1 MDGTIP
7 PVARRF
13 GNVLGELDM
22 ARRMLLLVA
31 VIIAGCQSAGTPT
44 AIPTQAQA
52 ATSSPIAATPAATA
66 TKPVTLPRTVDVPLD
81 GTCENEN
88 VSCFGKLEAG
98 KVYTTKVFTPAMSFA
113 VPTSDWVN
121 PGETGGDIGIFSTRD
136 VGDVIMFFRDA
147 RSADKAVG
155 ATVTDIAGWLASNH
169 QLTVTPAKPAK
180 IGGLTGVSMDIRI
193 APGATSTDPGCP
205 VQACVTMLRGDDP
218 VANDPYQWHWDWG
231 LAGTEASRMYL
242 LDGPDTVVA
251 IFVDS
256 LDGKT
261 FDSITAAFDQMTPKL
276 SFAGS

>member
-1 MDGTIP
+1 
-7 PVARRF
+7 
-13 GNVLGELDM
+13 M

-31 VIIAGCQSAGTPT
+31 VIVAGCQSAGTPT

-52 ATSSPIAATPAATA
+52 ATSSPIAVTPAATA

-81 GTCENEN
+81 GTCESED
-88 VSCFGKLEAG
+88 VSCFGKLEPG
-98 KVYTTKVFTPAMSFA
+98 KVYTTKVFTPALSFA

-136 VGDVIMFFRDA
+136 VGDVIIFFRDA
-147 RSADKAVG
+147 RAVDKAVG
-155 ATVTDIAGWLASNH
+155 ATVTDIAGWLASND
-169 QLTVTPAKPAK
+169 QLTVTPSKPAK
-180 IGGLTGVSMDIRI
+180 VGGLTGMSMDIRA

-205 VQACVTMLRGDDP
+205 VQVCVAMLRGDDP

-242 LDGPDTVVA
+242 LDGPDTVIA

-261 FDSITAAFDQMTPKL
+261 LESITAAFDQMTPKSVVRREL
-276 SFAGS
+276 SAAART